1 MRRKGRRQGA
11 PAAPA
16 GERDAPLI
24 AVSEELQDRQQG
36 VWWSSHA
43 FSLAIHALVVAWVIQ
58 TGVIVVD
65 YSMRF
70 GAGYPFGQAVMLAS
84 PLFEL
89 GQRGPL
95 RGRGR
100 EIPLS
105 ALVPERKLYEPDLR
119 SLRKRPQPS
128 PAAAGPEDPPSPEA
142 AMSGPVSSSSVL
154 PIATGGGAL
163 PGGTLPERI
172 GAGPATPFDLVPPSN
187 TRARRP
193 GERAAVRVRVGDA
206 GVPGG
211 GAAEGLRLPPSAA
224 RVGISAEAQVE
235 QEYGA
240 VVETWLRTIVSRL
253 RRASFEW
260 MPDRR
265 ELGAPGLVT
274 LAFEFD
280 PAGRIR
286 RPRVAAP
293 SGNAV
298 LDHLA
303 LALLES
309 IPAEQP
315 LPRSSLAEPVTVHV
329 RVRYFPAR

>member
-1 MRRKGRRQGA
+1 MRRKGRRQRA

-16 GERDAPLI
+16 GERSAPLI
-24 AVSEELQDRQQG
+24 ALCEELQDRQNG
-36 VWWSSHA
+36 LWWSSHS

-58 TGVIVVD
+58 TGVILVD

-89 GQRGPL
+89 GQRGSL

-119 SLRKRPQPS
+119 SLLKRPQPT

-142 AMSGPVSSSSVL
+142 AISGPTSSSSVL
-154 PIATGGGAL
+154 PIAGGGGAL

-193 GERAAVRVRVGDA
+193 GERIAVRVRVGDA

-211 GAAEGLRLPPSAA
+211 GSAEGLRLPPSAA

-235 QEYGA
+235 QEDGA

-260 MPDRR
+260 LPDRR
-265 ELGAPGLVT
+265 DLGAPGLVT
-274 LAFEFD
+274 LAFECD
-280 PAGRIR
+280 PSGRMI
-286 RPRVAAP
+286 RPRVATP
-293 SGNAV
+293 SGNAA
-298 LDHLA
+298 LDRLA
-303 LALLES
+303 LALLQS
-309 IPAEQP
+309 IPFDQP
-315 LPRSSLAEPVTVHV
+315 LQQSALAGPVTVHV
-329 RVRYFPAR
+329 RVRYFPPR